1 MDNFDEQI
9 DSPIKIERRILIS
22 VIVCS
27 DGYRAGIFNDTKRT
41 PNLLLDD
48 QIERILKVLEEDREA
63 DIKKDL
69 EEERQSDMKDPE
81 QDGRL

>member
-22 VIVCS
+22 LIVCS
-27 DGYRAGIFNDTKRT
+27 DGYRAGIFNDTKNV

-48 QIERILKVLEEDREA
+48 QIERILKVIEEDRGEE
-63 DIKKDL
+63 IKKDL
-69 EEERQSDMKDPE
+69 DLERMTEMRDPE